1 MEATIL
7 LGILG
12 AGYLLNKNNNDHDG
26 EDNSSNNN
34 DLPKQNDAYTTDYF
48 HESQQNQEH
57 STSLRDDYETVRIPG
72 VKNINFQNIE
82 EYLNSEDNN
91 GNSEG
96 KDYIYSSSAGSKID
110 KNDFLLNDQGI
121 KMEPF
126 FTRAPPNID
135 LNDNRHLSRHQGG
148 QDYNIKKREQ
158 TPFFENYKQQNV
170 HGQQPYSDEVKNK
183 MYVSS
188 NMTNVLPFEQIKV
201 SQIDEKNPA
210 NIDIGR
216 QFAQRN
222 NVDNTRTLNNQ
233 KQSYDGRIL
242 PGKGEQKLGKI
253 GTVFKHTPEVDY
265 FNSPDKW
272 LTTTG
277 AYIAKSERPEQI
289 IPNTN
294 RQFFNKGEFGIASGG
309 DHEAP
314 QYRSKYAVSSRQNFA
329 TDSMRNAGTDIQQ
342 SNNDDI
348 KDSYQMYPNE
358 RDVTTLRTYDSNIST
373 EVKDSTLGLMDG
385 VKKTIKQTT
394 IDSKYNGYIN
404 GGTDLPTER
413 LYDEIKKTKKQFT
426 SSDQNYMGTGGT
438 EVAQPVDHNNY
449 NNAEMNATKEIIAQ
463 GRYPVPEGSKYYNSK
478 ETYNIE
484 VKKNEGDYYNHRQ
497 SHYDRM
503 NPEYLEKDTC
513 EFTHFKDKLNDSSI
527 AGRTT
532 DPNLLAPFRNN
543 PYTQSLESFAY

>member
-1 MEATIL
+1 MEASIL

-12 AGYLLNKNNNDHDG
+12 AGYFLNKSNNTDDNNN
-26 EDNSSNNN
+26 NNN
-34 DLPKQNDAYTTDYF
+34 SDLPTREEAYETDYF
-48 HESQQNQEH
+48 HDSNNQQEH
-57 STSLRDDYETVRIPG
+57 STSLYNEYKTTQIPG
-72 VKNINFQNIE
+72 VKNINFQNIQD
-82 EYLNSEDNN
+82 YLNSEDNDN
-91 GNSEG
+91 NEG
-96 KDYIYSSSAGSKID
+96 KEYIYSSSAGAKIGRT
-110 KNDFLLNDQGI
+110 DFLVNDQGI
-121 KMEPF
+121 KIEPF
-126 FTRAPPNID
+126 FTKAPPNIN

-148 QDYNIKKREQ
+148 KDYKIQKREQ
-158 TPFFENYKQQNV
+158 TPFFEKFRSENV
-170 HGQQPYSDEVKNK
+170 HGQKPYSDELKSQIYISNK
-183 MYVSS
+183 
-188 NMTNVLPFEQIKV
+188 MTNVLPFEQVQV
-201 SQIDEKNPA
+201 SQIDEKSMN

-216 QFAQRN
+216 QYYEKHSI
-222 NVDNTRTLNNQ
+222 DNLRTLNNQ
-233 KQSYDGRIL
+233 QHTHGGRIL
-242 PGKGEQKLGKI
+242 PGKGEEKGGKI
-253 GTVFKHTPEVDY
+253 GQVFKHTPEVDY

-294 RQFFNKGEFGIASGG
+294 RQFFNKQELGIATGG

-314 QYRSKYAVSSRQNFA
+314 EYRSKYAVSSRQNFQ
-329 TDSMRNAGTDIQQ
+329 TDSMRNAGVTVDQ
-342 SNNDDI
+342 SNNDTV
-348 KDSYQMYPNE
+348 KDTYQMYPNE

-373 EVKDSTLGLMDG
+373 EVKDFTLGLMDG

-394 IDSKYNGYIN
+394 IDSQNNGYIG

-438 EVAQPVDHNNY
+438 EVGQPMDHNNY

-513 EFTHFKDKLNDSSI
+513 EFTHFKDKLNDTSI

-532 DPNLLAPFRNN
+532 DPNLLAAFRNN